1 MLTTNINITDCLV
14 NGQIIVVDYFK
25 FLGDKVDIIYI
36 KFDNINAGKKLIQP
50 DNLFRC
56 NSWISIKKTDAHI
69 NIGNSYISAL
79 LQRTLFPLTLAWAG
93 TIHKVQGLSLP
104 KSVIIFEVEKRKSFR
119 PVQIYVALSRVTNI
133 EGVYLTG
140 TFKKDGIRANKG
152 L

>member
-56 NSWISIKKTDAHI
+56 NSWISIKKTGADI

-93 TIHKVQGLSLP
+93 TIHKVQGLSLS

-140 TFKKDGIRANKG
+140 TFKKDGIRANKR